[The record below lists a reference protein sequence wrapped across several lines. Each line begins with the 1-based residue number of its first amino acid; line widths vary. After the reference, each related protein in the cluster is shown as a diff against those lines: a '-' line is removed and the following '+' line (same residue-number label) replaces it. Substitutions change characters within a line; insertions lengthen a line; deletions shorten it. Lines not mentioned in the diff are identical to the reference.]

1 MESIGMLLFILF
13 LVYCIVYYKL
23 SKFNNKTQVIEY
35 RNLPYSVL
43 DQISNDDIENT
54 INNFESDFNSK
65 I

>member
-1 MESIGMLLFILF
+1 MISIGILLFILL
-13 LVYCIVYYKL
+13 LVYCIIYYKL
-23 SKFNNKTQVIEY
+23 NKFNNKEKVIEY

-54 INNFESDFNSK
+54 INNFESDINSK

>member
-1 MESIGMLLFILF
+1 MESIGILLFILF

>member
-1 MESIGMLLFILF
+1 MESIGILLFILF

-54 INNFESDFNSK
+54 INIFESDINSK

>member
-1 MESIGMLLFILF
+1 MVSIGILLFILF

-23 SKFNNKTQVIEY
+23 SKFNNKNKLIEY
-35 RNLPYSVL
+35 RNIPYSVI

-54 INNFESDFNSK
+54 INNFESDINSK

>member
-1 MESIGMLLFILF
+1 MESIGILLFILF

-54 INNFESDFNSK
+54 INNFESDIYSK